1 MSTGDR
7 VFLDHVDIAQVDSH
21 KEADMTVTNEELYQ
35 AIKIRVDDAV
45 NDRDFSGIKLA
56 ELFNELDISLSDA
69 GMLPEAWVNAYP
81 HNESQQW

>member
-1 MSTGDR
+1 
-7 VFLDHVDIAQVDSH
+7 VDSH
-21 KEADMTVTNEELYQ
+21 KEADMTMTNEELYQ